1 MTTAPD
7 GRIEAV
13 YRRDRR
19 AAWAFVATLWLVIGF
34 VLVATW
40 RLIDDPGV
48 HLVLSAAAV
57 LLLALNT
64 ASIAAMVAHYAEDK
78 AFIYGLDLKHLDARP
93 GRPKDDGAP
102 LRAAARRGA

>member
-1 MTTAPD
+1 MTTAVD

-13 YRRDRR
+13 YRSDRR
-19 AAWAFVATLWLVIGF
+19 IAWAFVAVLWLVIGF

-40 RLIDDPGV
+40 RLIDDASV

-64 ASIAAMVAHYAEDK
+64 ASIAAMVTHYAEDK
-78 AFIYGLDLKHLDARP
+78 AFIYGLDLEHIDARAVQRRAAEP
-93 GRPKDDGAP
+93 P
-102 LRAAARRGA
+102 LRAAQRST